1 MLKWTA
7 SAQKLNQLTPS
18 IRTATTSIRTP
29 HPLVEA
35 KRRRRRATISNKE
48 NIRYTSTPMVER
60 ERNSPLLLSPLT
72 DILNV
77 TPKDMSPLM
86 ERTPGRIRVTS
97 TSVAGRPLPNRRHST
112 VGLFLHPAP
121 TYASTLPRFEEEYS
135 PSTAL
140 PTGQQVALRGL
151 VPDPFI
157 SNLRYFNTP
166 ELAKRKQKGDLEK
179 LKAARK
185 SLPRKLEADF
195 AEIAKECGEEK
206 LTKHIKNESHSAG
219 MSDQTLDKLIDA
231 ILDSARK
238 DEKKKVKPRKSF
250 NLRRRT
256 LLKNQAE
263 QKVSELVLSPSYAAG
278 EDPASDLSFMFVD
291 QRPKHVMKTEN
302 ATKSPLTPAPVT
314 PPPGTPISTDIL
326 QKMPTP
332 APTSISTTDANSAH
346 QHHYLRSSLSRE
358 RLDHTF
364 QLETPARI
372 PLQRKRQRR
381 KTLAAPI
388 GSTKRLKTGGINYF
402 EVGLALPSIYV

>member
-7 SAQKLNQLTPS
+7 SAQKLNQLTPN
-18 IRTATTSIRTP
+18 IKTATTSIRTP
-29 HPLVEA
+29 HPLAET

-48 NIRYTSTPMVER
+48 NIPYTSTPMVER
-60 ERNSPLLLSPLT
+60 ERNSPLVLSPLT

-77 TPKDMSPLM
+77 TPKHMSPLM
-86 ERTPGRIRVTS
+86 EHTPGRIQS
-97 TSVAGRPLPNRRHST
+97 TSVASRPLPNRRHST

-121 TYASTLPRFEEEYS
+121 TYASTLPHFEEEYS

-151 VPDPFI
+151 LPDPFI

-166 ELAKRKQKGDLEK
+166 ELAKRKQKENQEK
-179 LKAARK
+179 LKGAGK

-195 AEIAKECGEEK
+195 AEIAKECVEEK
-206 LTKHIKNESHSAG
+206 LTKRINSESHSAG

-278 EDPASDLSFMFVD
+278 EDPASDLSFNFID
-291 QRPKHVMKTEN
+291 QRPKDVMKTEST
-302 ATKSPLTPAPVT
+302 TKSPLTPAPAT

-332 APTSISTTDANSAH
+332 AFTSISRTDANPAY
-346 QHHYLRSSLSRE
+346 QHHYLRSNLSRE

-364 QLETPARI
+364 QLETPVRL
-372 PLQRKRQRR
+372 PMQRKRQRR
-381 KTLAAPI
+381 KTLAVPI
-388 GSTKRLKTGGINYF
+388 GSTKRLKTSGTNYF

>member
-7 SAQKLNQLTPS
+7 SAQKVNQLTPS
-18 IRTATTSIRTP
+18 IGTATTSIRTP
-29 HPLVEA
+29 HSLEEA
-35 KRRRRRATISNKE
+35 KRRRRRATFSNKE
-48 NIRYTSTPMVER
+48 NIPFTSTPMVER
-60 ERNSPLLLSPLT
+60 ERNSSLVFSPLT

-77 TPKDMSPLM
+77 TPKDISHLA
-86 ERTPGRIRVTS
+86 S
-97 TSVAGRPLPNRRHST
+97 RPLPNRRHST
-112 VGLFLHPAP
+112 VGIFLHPAP

-151 VPDPFI
+151 LPDPFK

-166 ELAKRKQKGDLEK
+166 ELVKRKQKKDQEK
-179 LKAARK
+179 LRAAKK

-206 LTKHIKNESHSAG
+206 LTKHINNESHSAG

-263 QKVSELVLSPSYAAG
+263 QKVSELVLSPSYTAG
-278 EDPASDLSFMFVD
+278 EDPASDLSFIFVD
-291 QRPKHVMKTEN
+291 QSSNGVMK
-302 ATKSPLTPAPVT
+302 AQDVTKSPFTPAPAT

-326 QKMPTP
+326 KKMPTP
-332 APTSISTTDANSAH
+332 TSTSISITDTKSAH
-346 QHHYLRSSLSRE
+346 QHHYLRSNLNRE
-358 RLDHTF
+358 RLDNTF
-364 QLETPARI
+364 QLETPIRL
-372 PLQRKRQRR
+372 PMQRKRQRR
-381 KTLAAPI
+381 KTLAEPI
-388 GSTKRLKTGGINYF
+388 GGSTKRLKTGSTNYF